1 MSVIWWLDEQFL
13 GKEELICKTECHVC
27 EYVSNIRT
35 HCATGYCEGKKQIWN
50 IRQLI
55 VCNEFWDS
63 WRGKNML
70 EVLGKKKRQNYINCF
85 KKSLLLQTWA
95 LQNAFLARY
104 TTFHWKF
111 VARFWRAAILLETFQ
126 DNGKHMSSWSKNA
139 TLRIYIL
146 IVFNL
151 NWELIAKSIIFP
163 FSPSVNFYQLLLCCT
178 ST

>member
-1 MSVIWWLDEQFL
+1 MCVNMSLILELTVPLDTVRGKNKSGILDDCLQWVL
-13 GKEELICKTECHVC
+13 GLM
-27 EYVSNIRT
+27 
-35 HCATGYCEGKKQIWN
+35 EGKKYVGSS
-50 IRQLI
+50 R
-55 VCNEFWDS
+55 
-63 WRGKNML
+63 
-70 EVLGKKKRQNYINCF
+70 KKKRQNYINCF